1 MRLGFVV
8 PVLAATFLASL
19 TATNEAAA
27 CGGCFAPPSQS
38 TVVSAHRMA
47 LSISPKQTV
56 LWDQI
61 QYDGDPES
69 FAWVLPVKPGAV
81 IEVSTDAW
89 FDTLDAATTTQVF
102 QAPVDCGNGSSGS
115 FGCGDAL
122 LERSFSGAD
131 EDSNGGGG
139 PSVTVVHRGTVGPYQ
154 TVTLSTDE
162 PGALNTWLD
171 KAGYGIDPATQPV
184 IDAYVAEKFDFI
196 AIKLL
201 PGKDVKAMTPVRVVQ
216 PGASATLPLRMV
228 AIGGGANVAITLF
241 MITEGRWEAK
251 NFDNAVV
258 PVDLLSWD
266 FKTQSSNY
274 GELRTKV
281 LEQNGGASWLTAFAF
296 EGGLLSQLPGLF
308 SFQGFRTYSSTG
320 NLGGVSDTIAGAYV
334 AQGIANGETT
344 TGDCSAEFSNLAKSG
359 SMVSNPCPAGVAF
372 DDPSC
377 GSIGLGEID
386 ARTLACGPLDDL
398 AVALNGLHPKDV
410 WLTRLEANLPRAALG
425 NDLVVQPA
433 ALQETVDN
441 MHQARI
447 GTNVEAFC
455 GDGSVAPVSGGGKK
469 TGGDGRGPLVV
480 AFGMGL
486 AAIAAAARRR
496 LGVTRA

>member
-1 MRLGFVV
+1 MRSGFVV
-8 PVLAATFLASL
+8 PVLAATLLASL
-19 TATNEAAA
+19 STTDEAAA
-27 CGGCFAPPSQS
+27 CGGCFVPPSQS

-61 QYDGDPES
+61 QYDGDPEE

-89 FDTLDAATTTQVF
+89 FDTLDAATTTQIF
-102 QAPVDCGNGSSGS
+102 QAPVDCGNDSSGG
-115 FGCGDAL
+115 FGCGAMDV
-122 LERSFSGAD
+122 RSAGATN
-131 EDSNGGGG
+131 EAGGGGG

-154 TVTLSTDE
+154 TVTLSTDT
-162 PGALNTWLD
+162 PGALNDWLD
-171 KAGYGIDPATQPV
+171 NAGYAVDPSTQPV

-196 AIKLL
+196 AIKLQ
-201 PGKDVKAMTPVRVVQ
+201 PGKDVKSMKPVRIVM
-216 PGASATLPLRMV
+216 PGASPTLPLRMV
-228 AIGGGANVAITLF
+228 AIGTGANVAVTLF

-251 NFDNAVV
+251 NFNNVV
-258 PVDLLSWD
+258 APVDLLAWD
-266 FKTQSSNY
+266 FQTQSSNY

-296 EGGLLSQLPGLF
+296 EGGLLGQLPGLF
-308 SFQGFRTYSSTG
+308 TFGGPRTYSSTG
-320 NLGGVSDTIAGAYV
+320 TGLGGVTDTIAGAYV
-334 AQGIANGETT
+334 AQGLASGETMS
-344 TGDCSAEFSNLAKSG
+344 GECSQNLVNLSKS
-359 SMVSNPCPAGVAF
+359 SLMVSNPCPAGVPF

-377 GSIGLGEID
+377 GSVAAGEID
-386 ARTLACGPLDDL
+386 ARKLACGPLDDL

-410 WLTRLEANLPRAALG
+410 WLTRLEANLPRAALAE
-425 NDLVVQPA
+425 DLVLAPA
-433 ALQETVDN
+433 ASQETVDN

-455 GDGSVAPVSGGGKK
+455 GDGSAAPITNGSKRGGG
-469 TGGDGRGPLVV
+469 GSGPLVV
-480 AFGMGL
+480 GFGLGL

-496 LGVTRA
+496 LGAARA

>member
-8 PVLAATFLASL
+8 PVLAATLLASL
-19 TATNEAAA
+19 TATEDAAA
-27 CGGCFAPPSQS
+27 CGGCFVPPSQS

-61 QYDGDPES
+61 QYNGDPKS

-81 IEVSTDAW
+81 IETSTDAW
-89 FDTLDAATTTQVF
+89 FDTLDAATTTQIF
-102 QAPVDCGNGSSGS
+102 QASVDCGNSGGSG
-115 FGCGDAL
+115 FGCSDAL
-122 LERSFSGAD
+122 AGRAFSAA
-131 EDSNGGGG
+131 EDGSNGGGG

-154 TVTLSTDE
+154 TVTLSTDT
-162 PGALNTWLD
+162 PGALNGWLD
-171 KAGYGIDPATQPV
+171 SAGYTIDPSTQPV
-184 IDAYVAEKFDFI
+184 IDAYAAEKFDFI

-201 PGKDVKAMTPVRVVQ
+201 PDKDVAAMTPVRVVQ

-228 AIGGGANVAITLF
+228 AIGTGANVAITLF

-251 NFDNAVV
+251 NFNNVV
-258 PVDLLSWD
+258 APVDLLSWD
-266 FKTQSSNY
+266 FKTQASNY

-296 EGGLLSQLPGLF
+296 QGGLFSQLPGLF
-308 SFQGFRTYSSTG
+308 SFQGFRTYTTG
-320 NLGGVSDTIAGAYV
+320 GNGSFADSIAAAYV
-334 AQGIANGETT
+334 QQGLANGETT
-344 TGDCSAEFSNLAKSG
+344 DGACSASFANVSKSG
-359 SMVSNPCPAGVAF
+359 VMVSNPCPAGVPL

-377 GSIGLGEID
+377 GEVGSGEID
-386 ARTLACGPLDDL
+386 ARTLSCGPLDDL
-398 AVALNGLHPKDV
+398 AVAMNGLHPKDV
-410 WLTRLEANLPRAALG
+410 WLTRLEANLPRAALD
-425 NDLVVQPA
+425 NDLVLEPA

-447 GTNVEAFC
+447 GTNVDVFC
-455 GDGSVAPVSGGGKK
+455 GDGSAAPVPGAGKK

-480 AFGMGL
+480 GFGMAL
-486 AAIAAAARRR
+486 AAIAVAARRR
-496 LGVTRA
+496 LGATRA

>member
-1 MRLGFVV
+1 MRFGFVV
-8 PVLAATFLASL
+8 PALAATLLAFLTS
-19 TATNEAAA
+19 TNEAAA
-27 CGGCFAPPSQS
+27 CGGCFVPPSQS

-89 FDTLDAATTTQVF
+89 FDTLDAATTTQIF
-102 QAPVDCGNGSSGS
+102 QAPVDCGNGSSS

-122 LERSFSGAD
+122 AGRSFSAS
-131 EDSNGGGG
+131 EDGSNGGGG

-154 TVTLSTDE
+154 TVTLSTDT
-162 PGALNTWLD
+162 PGALNTWLEG
-171 KAGYGIDPATQPV
+171 AGYDIDPSTQPV

-201 PGKDVKAMTPVRVVQ
+201 PGKDVKAMTPVRIVQ
-216 PGASATLPLRMV
+216 PGASPTLPLRMV
-228 AIGGGANVAITLF
+228 AIGSGANVAITLF

-251 NFDNAVV
+251 NFGNVV
-258 PVDLLSWD
+258 TPVDLLSWD
-266 FKTQSSNY
+266 FKTQASNY

-281 LEQNGGASWLTAFAF
+281 LAQNGGASWLTAFAF
-296 EGGLLSQLPGLF
+296 EGGLLAQLPGLF
-308 SFQGFRTYSSTG
+308 SFQGFRTYTTAG
-320 NLGGVSDTIAGAYV
+320 NGSFADSIAAAYV
-334 AQGIANGETT
+334 QQGLANGEATD
-344 TGDCSAEFSNLAKSG
+344 GSCSESFASVGKS
-359 SMVSNPCPAGVAF
+359 SLMVSNPCPAGVPL

-377 GSIGLGEID
+377 GGVAPGEID
-386 ARTLACGPLDDL
+386 ARTLACGALDDL

-410 WLTRLEANLPRAALG
+410 WLTRLEANLPRAALA
-425 NDLVVQPA
+425 NDLVLQPA
-433 ALQETVDN
+433 ASQETVDN
-441 MHQARI
+441 MQQARI
-447 GTNVEAFC
+447 GTNVDVFC
-455 GDGSVAPVSGGGKK
+455 GDGSAAPVPGGGKK

-480 AFGMGL
+480 AFGMAL

>member
-1 MRLGFVV
+1 MRFGFVV
-8 PVLAATFLASL
+8 PVLAATLLASL
-19 TATNEAAA
+19 TATNEAEA

-61 QYDGDPES
+61 QYNGDPES

-89 FDTLDAATTTQVF
+89 FDTLDAATTTQIF
-102 QAPVDCGNGSSGS
+102 QAPVDCGNGSSGG
-115 FGCGDAL
+115 FGCSESLAGRAFSDA
-122 LERSFSGAD
+122 EGG
-131 EDSNGGGG
+131 SNGGGG

-154 TVTLSTDE
+154 TVTLSTDT

-171 KAGYGIDPATQPV
+171 VAGYDIDPSTQPV
-184 IDAYVAEKFDFI
+184 IDAYIAEKFDFI
-196 AIKLL
+196 AIKLV

-216 PGASATLPLRMV
+216 PGISPTLPLRMV
-228 AIGGGANVAITLF
+228 AIGSGANVAITLF

-251 NFDNAVV
+251 NFNNVV
-258 PVDLLSWD
+258 APVDLLSWD

-308 SFQGFRTYSSTG
+308 SFQGFRTYTTAG
-320 NLGGVSDTIAGAYV
+320 NGNFADSIAAAYV
-334 AQGIANGETT
+334 QQGIANGETAD
-344 TGDCSAEFSNLAKSG
+344 GFCSESFANVGKSG
-359 SMVSNPCPAGVAF
+359 LMVSNPCPAGVPL

-377 GSIGLGEID
+377 GEVASGEID

-410 WLTRLEANLPRAALG
+410 WLTRLEANLPRAALES
-425 NDLVVQPA
+425 DLVLQPA
-433 ALQETVDN
+433 ASQETVDN

-447 GTNVEAFC
+447 GTNVDVFC
-455 GDGSVAPVSGGGKK
+455 GDGSAAPIPGGGKK
-469 TGGDGRGPLVV
+469 TGDGRGPLVV
-480 AFGMGL
+480 AFGMAL
-486 AAIAAAARRR
+486 AALAAAARRR
-496 LGVTRA
+496 MGITRA